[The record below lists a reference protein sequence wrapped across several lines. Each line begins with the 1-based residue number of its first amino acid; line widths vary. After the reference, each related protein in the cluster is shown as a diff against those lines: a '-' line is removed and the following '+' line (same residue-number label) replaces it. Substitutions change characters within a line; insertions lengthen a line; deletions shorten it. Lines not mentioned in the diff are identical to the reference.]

1 MEYLKNVECTLSSG
15 GGGGE
20 DNEDAKTNK
29 AEGGALCTNRKNGRS
44 WNWW

>member
-1 MEYLKNVECTLSSG
+1 MWNALCLREGV
-15 GGGGE
+15 GGE